1 MLCRSK
7 FPDSGKMGTIPV
19 SAAPGDTRS
28 LHRAIGLLR
37 LIGTH
42 ARVGWRISDLARES
56 GLELGTVHRLL
67 RGLAE
72 DELVARVPGT
82 QRYTLGPLAFLLG
95 LAAAPQFDVDRHARG
110 LLTRAARAL
119 GGTLFVKVRDDA
131 DSVCIARCDG
141 ASPDPSLLLEVG
153 GRRPLCFTAGGVALL
168 LTLPRVEQRAIERR
182 NAPGIRARGRDRWAG
197 VRRMLERSRQHGFGV
212 NLGDIVPGI
221 SAIAVPIPGA
231 PASLSLALAGPVP
244 SATRIA
250 TLAQSLRDTAA
261 TLGPVFAALRYR
273 APAAR
278 AAARGLSRAAS
289 PPAAARSA
297 AGPRP

>member
-1 MLCRSK
+1 MLCASK
-7 FPDSGKMGTIPV
+7 FPDSGKMSATPV
-19 SAAPGDTRS
+19 SDGTGDTRS
-28 LHRAIGLLR
+28 LHRAVGLLR

-95 LAAAPQFDVDRHARG
+95 IAAAPQFDVDRHARP
-110 LLTRAARAL
+110 LLSRTARAL
-119 GGTLFVKVRDDA
+119 GGTLFVKVRSGA

-153 GRRPLCFTAGGVALL
+153 GRRPLCFTAGGVAILME
-168 LTLPRVEQRAIERR
+168 LPRVQQQAIERR
-182 NAPGIRARGRDRWAG
+182 NALAIRARGRDQWAG
-197 VRRMLERSRQHGFGV
+197 VRRMLQRSRQHGFGV

-221 SAIAVPIPGA
+221 SAIAVPIAGA
-231 PASLSLALAGPVP
+231 PASLSLALPGPGP
-244 SATRIA
+244 SASRIA
-250 TLAQSLRDTAA
+250 TLTARLRETAA
-261 TLGPVFAALRYR
+261 SLAPAFAALRY
-273 APAAR
+273 
-278 AAARGLSRAAS
+278 
-289 PPAAARSA
+289 
-297 AGPRP
+297 